1 VGGGSWAWFSGFG
14 YPSQRST
21 VEGLLEAHAD
31 GADAREYWVA
41 VPETDIQQEMN
52 TLPQNYI
59 DYEIG
64 AVEAESTTSRVSVTV
79 QLEGGAPLQ
88 YEFMLA
94 REGVGWK
101 ITGIENDWR
110 STGGGA

>member
-1 VGGGSWAWFSGFG
+1 
-14 YPSQRST
+14 
-21 VEGLLEAHAD
+21 
-31 GADAREYWVA
+31 
-41 VPETDIQQEMN
+41 
-52 TLPQNYI
+52 
-59 DYEIG
+59 
-64 AVEAESTTSRVSVTV
+64 VTV

-88 YEFMLA
+88 YEFTLA